1 MINYI
6 KNKNTILA
14 LIIKS
19 QYRKKKGINFFTTS
33 SLPQQVAFM
42 NYPKEYNIV
51 PHVHKNVK
59 RILKKTSE
67 VLIILKGKMKISF
80 FDKKKNFLKNRIVE
94 KDDIIILLDGGHSFK
109 MITKCEF
116 IEVKQGPY
124 MHKKDKIK
132 F

>member
-6 KNKNTILA
+6 KVKDTILA

-19 QYRKKKGINFFTTS
+19 QYRKRKGINFFTTS

-42 NYPKEYNIV
+42 NHPKEYNID

-80 FDKKKNFLKNRIVE
+80 FDKKKNFLKNKIVE
-94 KDDIIILLDGGHSFK
+94 KDDIIIFLDGGHSFK

-124 MHKKDKIK
+124 MHNKDKIK